1 MENNRY
7 REEEKEM
14 DVAPGAEIVEET
26 KEVESDMSEEN
37 KKNKK
42 HKKNH
47 LYEENQ
53 ALKKENAELKDQLL
67 RNLAELEN
75 FKKRTNEER
84 IKDRKYALAD
94 FLMQLIDIV
103 DIFDKAVNKKTDDEK
118 LKQFLDGFVMI
129 DNSFKQ
135 ILEKNGVK
143 QIEAL
148 GKPFDPAYHSAIE
161 TVEVEGTESN
171 IVVEELMTGYI
182 YKDRVL
188 RPSMVKVSK

>member
-14 DVAPGAEIVEET
+14 DVAPETEIVEET

-94 FLMQLIDIV
+94 FLMQLIDTL
-103 DIFDKAVNKKTDDEK
+103 DIFDKAVNKQTDDEK

-129 DNSFKQ
+129 NKSFKQ
-135 ILEKNGVK
+135 ILERNGVK
-143 QIEAL
+143 PIEAL

>member
-14 DVAPGAEIVEET
+14 DVAPETEIVEET

>member
-14 DVAPGAEIVEET
+14 DVAPETEIVEET

-53 ALKKENAELKDQLL
+53 TLKKENAELKDQLL

-94 FLMQLIDIV
+94 FLMQLIDTL
-103 DIFDKAVNKKTDDEK
+103 DIFDKAVNKQTDDEK
-118 LKQFLDGFVMI
+118 LKQFLDGFAMI
-129 DNSFKQ
+129 NKSFKQ
-135 ILEKNGVK
+135 ILERNGVK
-143 QIEAL
+143 PIEAL

-161 TVEVEGTESN
+161 TVEVEGTDSN

>member
-14 DVAPGAEIVEET
+14 DVAPETEIVEET

-53 ALKKENAELKDQLL
+53 TLKKENAELKDQLL

-135 ILEKNGVK
+135 ILERNGVK

>member
-14 DVAPGAEIVEET
+14 DVAPETEIVEET

-94 FLMQLIDIV
+94 FLMQLIDTL
-103 DIFDKAVNKKTDDEK
+103 DIFDKAVNKQTDDEK
-118 LKQFLDGFVMI
+118 LKQFLDGFAMI
-129 DNSFKQ
+129 NKSFKQ
-135 ILEKNGVK
+135 ILERNGVK
-143 QIEAL
+143 PIEAL

>member
-14 DVAPGAEIVEET
+14 DVAPETEIVEET

-94 FLMQLIDIV
+94 FLMQLIDTL
-103 DIFDKAVNKKTDDEK
+103 DIFDKAVNKQTDDEK
-118 LKQFLDGFVMI
+118 LKQDY
-129 DNSFKQ
+129 KR
-135 ILEKNGVK
+135 
-143 QIEAL
+143 L
-148 GKPFDPAYHSAIE
+148 GE
-161 TVEVEGTESN
+161 
-171 IVVEELMTGYI
+171 I
-182 YKDRVL
+182 YKSEMPYLSLYNNKYTVAYSTGLAGTIEPNWFYQFYNIKDWH
-188 RPSMVKVSK
+188 K

>member
-14 DVAPGAEIVEET
+14 DVAPETEIVEET

-53 ALKKENAELKDQLL
+53 TLKKENAELKDQLL

>member
-14 DVAPGAEIVEET
+14 DVAPETEIVEET

-135 ILEKNGVK
+135 ILERNGVK

>member
-1 MENNRY
+1 M
-7 REEEKEM
+7 KKQKKLK
-14 DVAPGAEIVEET
+14 AICL
-26 KEVESDMSEEN
+26 KKI

-94 FLMQLIDIV
+94 FLMQLIDTL
-103 DIFDKAVNKKTDDEK
+103 DIFDKAVNKQTDDEK
-118 LKQFLDGFVMI
+118 LKQFLDGFAMI
-129 DNSFKQ
+129 NKSFKQ
-135 ILEKNGVK
+135 ILERNGVK
-143 QIEAL
+143 PIEAL

-161 TVEVEGTESN
+161 TVEVEGTDSN

>member
-14 DVAPGAEIVEET
+14 DVAPETEIVEET

-161 TVEVEGTESN
+161 TVEVEGTDSN